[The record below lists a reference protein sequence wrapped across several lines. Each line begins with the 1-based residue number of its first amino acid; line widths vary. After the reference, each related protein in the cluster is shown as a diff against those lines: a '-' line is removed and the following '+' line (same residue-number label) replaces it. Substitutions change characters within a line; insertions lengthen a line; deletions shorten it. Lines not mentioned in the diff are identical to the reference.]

1 MDKKNETT
9 KPILNHKRRQL
20 LIGAALTPVVMT
32 LHSAKVFAQDGTL
45 HEGVSGPAPF
55 SGAIR
60 GSAGMESSGGTI
72 ETENALYT
80 AICTSGNATLA
91 DYYGSIGQNG
101 SVPTQLSDF
110 QGWSSSSAFRWQ
122 SSNSTGSVNWTP
134 RYEAM
139 LVAAVDQ
146 YISGHSENINT
157 ILTATWKSDAVR
169 NAQTAISSTDVAQP
183 VDWNN
188 TPFTVSGSEG
198 VRAYYHDWPDKLRAF
213 ALEAY
218 NALPDTEPAPD
229 PEPEP

>member
-91 DYYGSIGQNG
+91 DY
-101 SVPTQLSDF
+101 
-110 QGWSSSSAFRWQ
+110 
-122 SSNSTGSVNWTP
+122 
-134 RYEAM
+134 
-139 LVAAVDQ
+139 
-146 YISGHSENINT
+146 
-157 ILTATWKSDAVR
+157 
-169 NAQTAISSTDVAQP
+169 
-183 VDWNN
+183 
-188 TPFTVSGSEG
+188 
-198 VRAYYHDWPDKLRAF
+198 
-213 ALEAY
+213 
-218 NALPDTEPAPD
+218 
-229 PEPEP
+229 